1 MQPAN
6 ARLAVLTLSLTL
18 TLTKAATAHR
28 VTDLLEHQWTSLS
41 EPAVLPLTTE
51 PMPEPLLRTTARWKG
66 AMASGLGHTPHS
78 SEGQGTGDRG
88 LQGTGDRPSGLGSRA
103 SATPRSYACGYS
115 PRHLRLQ
122 PPPPTVAGKHHAKDE
137 IAMWT
142 VAVPKQRELSGLTPY
157 DKAMSVQVEARTG
170 LQHTHSRGRSLRAA
184 WDSGLWHTQG
194 SSLSHA

>member
-6 ARLAVLTLSLTL
+6 ARLAVLSLSLSL

-66 AMASGLGHTPHS
+66 AMASGRWPLGLATPRTPRRDR
-78 SEGQGTGDRG
+78 GQGAGDRG
-88 LQGTGDRPSGLGSRA
+88 LQGTGACRGQGTGDRPPGLGSRA

-157 DKAMSVQVEARTG
+157 DKAMSVQVG
-170 LQHTHSRGRSLRAA
+170 LHRPPT
-184 WDSGLWHTQG
+184 HTQ
-194 SSLSHA
+194 

>member
-66 AMASGLGHTPHS
+66 AMASGRWPLGLATPRTPRRDR
-78 SEGQGTGDRG
+78 GQGTGACRGQGPAGDRG
-88 LQGTGDRPSGLGSRA
+88 PGTARLAWAAEPAPRRGHMHA
-103 SATPRSYACGYS
+103 ATAPATYGCS

-122 PPPPTVAGKHHAKDE
+122 ASTTPRMRSRCG
-137 IAMWT
+137 
-142 VAVPKQRELSGLTPY
+142 LSPY
-157 DKAMSVQVEARTG
+157 LS
-170 LQHTHSRGRSLRAA
+170 
-184 WDSGLWHTQG
+184 SGSYPG
-194 SSLSHA
+194 SPHMTRPCPCR